1 MAAYYL
7 AVDIGASSGRHILG
21 HMENGKMVLEE
32 IYRFENGMVKKD
44 GELCWEFDRLFQEI
58 KNGLKKCKEIGKI
71 PVSMGV
77 DTWGVDF
84 VLLDKNDNVLGNTVG
99 YRDHR
104 TEGMDKEVYKAISLK
119 DLYARTGIQ
128 KADYNTIYQLM
139 AVKKKHPEYLEQAET
154 LLHVPDYFHF
164 LLTGQKTCEYTEATT
179 GQLVSPITKDWDYEL
194 IDMLGYPRK
203 MFQKLIMPG
212 TGIGHLSDK
221 IREEVGFDLEVVAPA
236 THDTG
241 SAVLAVPAN
250 DDDFIYI
257 SSGTWSLMGIERKEA
272 DCSEKSCEMNFTN
285 EGGYAGRFR
294 YLKNIMG
301 LWMIQ
306 SVRHE
311 VNDAYSFAEIC
322 AMAEEAKDFPSRVDA
337 NDECFLSP
345 DNMTEEVKDYCRRT
359 GQKVPETLG
368 EIATVIYTSLAECYA
383 KTAKELEEMT
393 GRTYSRIHIVGGG
406 SNAIGIFRGFLGD
419 ESVRLIGAEA
429 AGSGESGCF
438 NSASLNLGSPGVLHG
453 NRTLL
458 LQTPEGQIEPSHSV
472 AAGLDYPGVG
482 PEHAYLKKTGRA
494 KYGMVRDGRA
504 LAAFERLS
512 QTEGILPALES
523 SHALAWVFD
532 HPQELPAGGNVIVNL
547 SGRGDKDMDIIKQY
561 LGNKYHMPEES
572 ED

>member
-1 MAAYYL
+1 MTKYYL
-7 AVDIGASSGRHILG
+7 AVDIGASSGRLILG
-21 HMENGKMVLEE
+21 HLESGKMELEE
-32 IYRFENGMVKKD
+32 VHRFENGMVKKD

-84 VLLDKNDNVLGNTVG
+84 VLMDKDDKVLGNTVG

-104 TEGMDKEVYKAISLK
+104 NEGMDEEVYKTISLE

-128 KADYNTIYQLM
+128 KAIFNTVYQLM
-139 AVKKKHPEYLEQAET
+139 AVKTKHPEYLEQAET
-154 LLHVPDYFHF
+154 MLHVPDYFHY
-164 LLTGQKTCEYTEATT
+164 LLTGKKTCEYTEATT
-179 GQLVSPITKDWDYEL
+179 GQLVNAETKDWDYEL
-194 IDMLGYPRK
+194 IDKLGYPRK

-212 TGIGHLSDK
+212 TSVGHFTEEVK
-221 IREEVGFDLEVVAPA
+221 AEVGFDVEVVAPA

-257 SSGTWSLMGIERKEA
+257 SSGTWSLMGIEREKA
-272 DCSEKSCEMNFTN
+272 DCSKKSCEMNFTN

-311 VNDAYSFAEIC
+311 YDDKYGFAEIC
-322 AMAEEAKDFPSRVDA
+322 QMAEEAKDFPSRVDA

-345 DNMTEEVKDYCRRT
+345 ESMIEEVKDYCRRT

-393 GRTYSRIHIVGGG
+393 ERTFSRIHVVGGG
-406 SNAIGIFRGFLGD
+406 SNAGYLNELTARATGKEVHAGPGEATAIGNITAQMLKAEEFKSIEEARTTIH
-419 ESVRLIGAEA
+419 ES
-429 AGSGESGCF
+429 F
-438 NSASLNLGSPGVLHG
+438 
-453 NRTLL
+453 
-458 LQTPEGQIEPSHSV
+458 
-472 AAGLDYPGVG
+472 
-482 PEHAYLKKTGRA
+482 
-494 KYGMVRDGRA
+494 
-504 LAAFERLS
+504 
-512 QTEGILPALES
+512 GIKVYQA
-523 SHALAWVFD
+523 
-532 HPQELPAGGNVIVNL
+532 
-547 SGRGDKDMDIIKQY
+547 
-561 LGNKYHMPEES
+561 
-572 ED
+572 

>member
-1 MAAYYL
+1 MTKYYL
-7 AVDIGASSGRHILG
+7 AVDIGASSGRLILG
-21 HMENGKMVLEE
+21 HLENGKMELEE
-32 IYRFENGMVKKD
+32 VHRFENGMVKKD

-84 VLLDKNDNVLGNTVG
+84 VLMDKDDKVLGNTVG

-104 TEGMDKEVYKAISLK
+104 NEGMDEEVYKTISLE

-128 KADYNTIYQLM
+128 KAIFNTVYQLM
-139 AVKKKHPEYLEQAET
+139 AVKTKHPEYLEQAET
-154 LLHVPDYFHF
+154 MLHVPDYFHY
-164 LLTGQKTCEYTEATT
+164 LLTGKKTCEYTEATT
-179 GQLVSPITKDWDYEL
+179 GQLVNAETKDWDYEL
-194 IDMLGYPRK
+194 IDKLGYPRK

-212 TGIGHLSDK
+212 TSVGHFTEEVK
-221 IREEVGFDLEVVAPA
+221 AEVGFDVEVVAPA

-257 SSGTWSLMGIERKEA
+257 SSGTWSLMGIEREKA
-272 DCSEKSCEMNFTN
+272 DCSKKSCEMNFTN

-311 VNDAYSFAEIC
+311 YDDKYGFAEIC
-322 AMAEEAKDFPSRVDA
+322 QMAEEAKDFPSRVDA
-337 NDECFLSP
+337 NDECFLFPES
-345 DNMTEEVKDYCRRT
+345 MIEEVKDYCRRT

-393 GRTYSRIHIVGGG
+393 GRTFSRIHVVGGG
-406 SNAIGIFRGFLGD
+406 SNAGYLNELTARATGKEVHAGPGEATAIGNITAQMLKAEEFKSIEEARTTIH
-419 ESVRLIGAEA
+419 ES
-429 AGSGESGCF
+429 F
-438 NSASLNLGSPGVLHG
+438 
-453 NRTLL
+453 
-458 LQTPEGQIEPSHSV
+458 
-472 AAGLDYPGVG
+472 
-482 PEHAYLKKTGRA
+482 
-494 KYGMVRDGRA
+494 
-504 LAAFERLS
+504 
-512 QTEGILPALES
+512 GIKVYQA
-523 SHALAWVFD
+523 
-532 HPQELPAGGNVIVNL
+532 
-547 SGRGDKDMDIIKQY
+547 
-561 LGNKYHMPEES
+561 
-572 ED
+572 